1 MSTLAFVDSNDERL
15 EGRPQPSCHR
25 HGLAAVV
32 VAIVCLVVVS
42 CPLQSR
48 SRGQLLAVGE
58 ELEEEVT
65 ELALGG
71 RKFCEVYPYF
81 QFQVPNAVMH
91 NNLGNKGPAY
101 RTGEGIQYLATALGQ
116 GAGPLLHKDVWIT
129 VNATNSDFQPAYP
142 KVIGMQGKYASVNIK
157 PGTHLDFTIRF
168 YDGTTGQ
175 RVSLNN
181 YSLTLFDLDTGH
193 AGASREYVEL
203 SGFVRYHLTK
213 NTEVKVS
220 KNGQKTHFAASTEG
234 TGADN
239 PTDPMFLTDQQKNR
253 AVTAMYEG
261 VDEVNVRVGAEPGA
275 TARFFTL
282 VHRPSL
288 LCAITVSLGFQPP
301 LPNLIYKPPMQ
312 APVMGKFRDKFVAW
326 RVKVGD
332 HVKKGQPIAVSQ
344 APGQPEHVYLAQC
357 DGTVMAIQ
365 DKLKPGDKIKE
376 RLDDKALAVIQRPY
390 LSPLPQGNDVIG
402 GGPGKVHGYDHD
414 TFQRYLVKPGE
425 VVKPGQP
432 IAEVKDNDGN
442 LKKLTAT
449 EWGVVKARQEGMKKG
464 DPMARV
470 KDKELITLGKLTPLP
485 KTATIAGADVTQVST
500 PLSFP
505 FDSSSNNAQPASM
518 DGATFEKYN
527 VKPGDVVK
535 SGDPIATVKDRNG
548 KEHVIV
554 APRPGVVKAIQTG
567 LKPGMPLKKMLK
579 DNSIATIGPLPS
591 LNTSESVKG
600 SYGPLTGK
608 WMFEEW
614 KVKVGDDVKS
624 NQTVAVLKHSHTG
637 ELRNVTSQRSGTV
650 TARMDELQVGDIV
663 EDSTKDEDLVTVG
676 KIKPPKVGF
685 RKQAV
690 GAKMDDIFK
699 EWKVKNGERVHM
711 GDPIAVVTRKAPAA
725 GKGGRRLS
733 GPQDITIPSPGTGT
747 IDWKADLQP
756 GESIRNQSVGP
767 TIARLDL
774 GLPWWLALLAALLA
788 LCCCFCCLYK
798 VMQKPKP
805 VYKPMPPVETKPE
818 PEPAPPPPPPPKP
831 QPKPDGLRLDF
842 NDNGTIR
849 TVYAKYRPLGI
860 KHNYV
865 APIVAHDFTVN
876 SYAKQELGVKDS
888 WKLTRIADEELNED
902 SNFDR
907 VNNKLSGY
915 MKDFPL
921 WPLPLEFRKTVSDAS
936 THVIKFVE
944 RPIGLEFSNV
954 APIQVGKIYPD
965 SPAARQGVEVGW
977 FLTRI
982 GEFDVHENH
991 NFREVMKY
999 FKEGVQPLDD
1009 SGKAYTEDNSK
1020 KY

>member
-157 PGTHLDFTIRF
+157 PGTHLDYTLHF

-175 RVSLNN
+175 RLTLKN

-203 SGFVRYHLTK
+203 HGFAGYHLTK

-220 KNGQKTHFAASTEG
+220 KRGSRTRFSASTEG

-239 PTDPMFLTDQQKNR
+239 PTDPMFLTAQQKNR
-253 AVTAMYEG
+253 AVTALYEN
-261 VDEVNVRVGAEPGA
+261 VDEVSVRVGAGPGA
-275 TARFFTL
+275 TARFFTM
-282 VHRPSL
+282 VSRPSL
-288 LCAITVSLGFQPP
+288 LCALTVQTGFRPP
-301 LPNLIYKPPMQ
+301 LPNLIYRMPMQ
-312 APVMGKFRDKFVAW
+312 APVVARVDDTFVAW

-344 APGQPEHVYLAQC
+344 ARGQPEHVYSAPC
-357 DGTVMAIQ
+357 DGAVTALQ
-365 DKLKPGDKIKE
+365 DRLKPGQTLKE
-376 RLDDKALAVIQRPY
+376 RLDDKALAVIQQPY
-390 LSPLPQGNDVIG
+390 LSNLPEGNGIVG
-402 GGPGKVHGYDHD
+402 GGPGKTGGYDHD
-414 TFQRYLVKPGE
+414 TFQRFRVEPGE
-425 VVKPGQP
+425 VVKPGAP
-432 IAEVKDNDGN
+432 IVEVMEHTGK
-442 LKKLTAT
+442 LKNLTAT
-449 EWGVVKARQEGMKKG
+449 EWGVVHARQEDLQKG
-464 DPMARV
+464 DPMAKV
-470 KDKELITLGKLTPLP
+470 KDKELITLGKLAPLP
-485 KTATIAGADVTQVST
+485 KTATTAGADVTQVST

-505 FDSSSNNAQPASM
+505 FDSNANNAQPASM
-518 DGATFEKYN
+518 DGALFERYH
-527 VKPGDVVK
+527 VKPGDIVK
-535 SGDPIATVKDRNG
+535 TGEPIATVRDRQG
-548 KEHVIV
+548 KLHTIV
-554 APRPGVVKAIQTG
+554 APRPGVVRAIQTG
-567 LKPGMPLKKMLK
+567 LKPGMLLKKLLK
-579 DNSIATIGPLPS
+579 DSSIATIGRLPA
-591 LNTSESVKG
+591 LNTSSSVKG
-600 SYGPLTGK
+600 SYAPIHGTWTFK
-608 WMFEEW
+608 EW
-614 KVKVGDDVKS
+614 KVNIGDDVKS
-624 NQTVAVLKHSHTG
+624 EQTVAVLEHRHSRA
-637 ELRNVTSQRSGTV
+637 LRNVTARRSGTV
-650 TARMDELQVGDIV
+650 IARMDQLQVGDSV
-663 EDSTKDEDLVTVG
+663 EASTKDEDLVTVG
-676 KIKPPKVGF
+676 KIEPPKIGF
-685 RKQAV
+685 RKQGVSAQ
-690 GAKMDDIFK
+690 MDDVFK
-699 EWKVKNGERVHM
+699 EWKIKKGQRVHT
-711 GDPIAVVTRKAPAA
+711 GDTIAVVTRGTPKD
-725 GKGGRRLS
+725 GSGGRRLS
-733 GPQDITIPSPGTGT
+733 GPSDVRIPSPGTGT
-747 IDWKADLQP
+747 VDWVADLKP

-788 LCCCFCCLYK
+788 LCCCFCCLYR
-798 VMQKPKP
+798 VMRKPKP
-805 VYKPMPPVETKPE
+805 VYKPMPPAETTPE
-818 PEPAPPPPPPPKP
+818 PQPAPALPQSPPPKP
-831 QPKPDGLRLDF
+831 EGLRLDF
-842 NDNGTIR
+842 NDNGAIR
-849 TVYAKYRPLGI
+849 TVYAMYRPLGV
-860 KHNYV
+860 KHNYM
-865 APIVAHDFTVN
+865 APIIAHDFTIN

-907 VNNKLSGY
+907 VNSKLSSY

-921 WPLPLEFRKTVSDAS
+921 WPLPLEFRKSVDGSN

-982 GEFDVHENH
+982 GDFDVHENH

-1009 SGKAYTEDNSK
+1009 SGKAYAEDSSK